1 MSTKLPLTTPLA
13 EDNSLFRDL
22 YTRMLR
28 QIQMDAHNVVGVTS
42 SVDGEGKTTI
52 AINLAITLANDHGLV
67 DSGKRSGEILIVD
80 CNPGTVGTSQ
90 GLMVESIPGLI
101 HYLRHQYPVDGIVK
115 QVFLPR
121 LWVMPVGSS
130 PFDFSPLIRTEVMKE
145 LIATLRERFE
155 VIILDLPSILTTTD
169 TLVLAGL
176 ADQLLLVVRS
186 GVTPS
191 AVLGQALERLNRDKL
206 AGMVLN
212 DYHRPLP
219 RWLEK
224 AV

>member
-1 MSTKLPLTTPLA
+1 MPTKLPLTTPPC
-13 EDNSLFRDL
+13 EDDSLFQDL
-22 YTRMLR
+22 YTRMLG
-28 QIQMDAHNVVGVTS
+28 QIQVDSHNVVGVTS
-42 SVDGEGKTTI
+42 SVDGEGKTTV

-101 HYLRHQYPVDGIVK
+101 HYLRGKYPVDGIVK

-130 PFDFSPLIRTEVMKE
+130 PFDFSPLIRTSTMKD

-155 VIILDLPSILTTTD
+155 VIILDLPSILAATD

-191 AVLGQALERLNRDKL
+191 AVLGQALQQLNQDKL
-206 AGMVLN
+206 VGMVLN
-212 DYHRPLP
+212 DYRRPLP
-219 RWLEK
+219 RWLDK
-224 AV
+224 TV

>member
-1 MSTKLPLTTPLA
+1 
-13 EDNSLFRDL
+13 
-22 YTRMLR
+22 
-28 QIQMDAHNVVGVTS
+28 
-42 SVDGEGKTTI
+42 
-52 AINLAITLANDHGLV
+52 
-67 DSGKRSGEILIVD
+67 
-80 CNPGTVGTSQ
+80 
-90 GLMVESIPGLI
+90 MVESIPGLI
-101 HYLRHQYPVDGIVK
+101 HYLRGQYPVDGIVK

-130 PFDFSPLIRTEVMKE
+130 PFDFSPLIRTSTMKD

-191 AVLGQALERLNRDKL
+191 AVLGQALQRLNQDKL

-212 DYHRPLP
+212 DYRRPLP
-219 RWLEK
+219 RWLDK
-224 AV
+224 TV